1 MAAGQY
7 KLVFAWFND
16 ESDGEDA
23 PAAIDNISIQEKGPE
38 TGLEGNAGIFNNGE
52 AFKFLRDNKVFI
64 LVNGV
69 IYDATGRKVEVV
81 K

>member
-1 MAAGQY
+1 M
-7 KLVFAWFND
+7 
-16 ESDGEDA
+16 
-23 PAAIDNISIQEKGPE
+23 NIRTATSCRKRSCRPSPGREKGQE
-38 TGLEGNAGIFNNGE
+38 TGLINGNAGIFNNGE

-64 LVNGV
+64 LVNGI

>member
-1 MAAGQY
+1 MALPIG
-7 KLVFAWFND
+7 
-16 ESDGEDA
+16 ST
-23 PAAIDNISIQEKGPE
+23 IDNISIQEKGPE
-38 TGLEGNAGIFNNGE
+38 TGLEGNAGIFNNGK
-52 AFKFLRDNKVFI
+52 AFKFLRDDKVFI

>member
-1 MAAGQY
+1 MYGNYMNVGQRNFLP
-7 KLVFAWFND
+7 KMTIGFAKSADPTAISNTG
-16 ESDGEDA
+16 DG
-23 PAAIDNISIQEKGPE
+23 IDGK
-38 TGLEGNAGIFNNGE
+38 AV
-52 AFKFLRDNKVFI
+52 KFIRNENVFI

>member
-1 MAAGQY
+1 MTIGFAKSAGEGPT
-7 KLVFAWFND
+7 AISNIG
-16 ESDGEDA
+16 DG
-23 PAAIDNISIQEKGPE
+23 IDGK
-38 TGLEGNAGIFNNGE
+38 AV
-52 AFKFLRDNKVFI
+52 KFIRNENVFI